1 MTTRLDGPGLT
12 LFVISVVL
20 VILSWITV
28 ALRLTIRRNIKG
40 IGADDWLMVAGLVF
54 YTIATASTILAV
66 LNGVG
71 TRDQY
76 LTDDDLQEGKK
87 WFMFFQIFYVLSTVP
102 IKSSICVALIRI
114 TTRKLFKWILYGI
127 IFFTIVGCLVTDIA
141 VLSWCQPIS
150 ATWDPS
156 AGSCADK
163 SVIINVSYFIS
174 VISILTDWVCAILPA
189 FILWN
194 VQLRYRVK
202 LSVAIVLGLGFVA
215 STATIVR
222 IRYLVYYSISEDYLY
237 NIANIAIWSIVESGL
252 GIVAGSMATL
262 RPLLKYI
269 PFLRTLSSSGD
280 SKSKSKSRSKKTSR
294 FGLRYNQNSI
304 RMDEVGDVKTT
315 CRAGENGWDNCSD
328 DASQK
333 HILRDTTIV
342 VTSHVVQE
350 TGGRSQQNLEQ
361 V

>member
-1 MTTRLDGPGLT
+1 
-12 LFVISVVL
+12 
-20 VILSWITV
+20 
-28 ALRLTIRRNIKG
+28 
-40 IGADDWLMVAGLVF
+40 
-54 YTIATASTILAV
+54 
-66 LNGVG
+66 
-71 TRDQY
+71 
-76 LTDDDLQEGKK
+76 

-114 TTRKLFKWILYGI
+114 TTRKLYKWILYGI
-127 IFFTIVGCLVTDIA
+127 IFFTIISCLVTDIA
-141 VLSWCQPIS
+141 VLSWCQPIP

-163 SVIINVSYFIS
+163 SVIINVSYFIL

-202 LSVAIVLGLGFVA
+202 LSVAIVLGLGFIA

-222 IRYLVYYSISEDYLY
+222 IRYLVYYSIAEDNLY
-237 NIANIAIWSIVESGL
+237 NIANIATWSIVESGL
-252 GIVAGSMATL
+252 GIIAGSMATL
-262 RPLLKYI
+262 RPLLKHI
-269 PFLRTLSSSGD
+269 PFLRTLSNSGD
-280 SKSKSKSRSKKTSR
+280 SKSKSKSRSKKTGP

-315 CRAGENGWDNCSD
+315 CRAGENEWDNCSD

-350 TGGRSQQNLEQ
+350 TGGRSQQNSELL
-361 V
+361 